1 MKNLY
6 TYTYSINWV
15 IWKKLNWNQTLC
27 FTKTKNWKV
36 VDSETMYWDE
46 AHWFAIDN
54 KMIDSNDIIINNT
67 ISSSEEIEEKEYKN
81 IFYISFAKKW
91 FNLIKESGKK
101 LNQKESI
108 EVINRIID
116 NWELDDTI
124 IYPNGLSTPL
134 SQKEI
139 KNLIK

>member
-6 TYTYSINWV
+6 TYTYYINWV
-15 IWKKLNWNQTLC
+15 IWQKLNWNQTLY

-46 AHWFAIDN
+46 AHWFAVSN
-54 KMIDSNDIIINNT
+54 KMIDSNDIIINNK

-81 IFYISFAKKW
+81 ILHISFAKKW
-91 FNLIKESGKK
+91 FNLITESWNQ
-101 LNQKESI
+101 LNQKVSI
-108 EVINRIID
+108 RVINRIID

-124 IYPNGLSTPL
+124 IYSNGWYTSL
-134 SQKEI
+134 SQEEI

>member
-15 IWKKLNWNQTLC
+15 IWQKLNWNQTLC
-27 FTKTKNWKV
+27 FCKTKNWKV
-36 VDSETMYWDE
+36 IETETMYWDE

-54 KMIDSNDIIINNT
+54 KMINSNDIIINNK
-67 ISSSEEIEEKEYKN
+67 ISSEEEIEEKEYKN
-81 IFYISFAKKW
+81 IFHISFAKKW
-91 FNLIKESGKK
+91 FNLIKESWNK
-101 LNQKESI
+101 LNQKESM

-134 SQKEI
+134 SQEDI